1 MSLETRTTT
10 TPVVVG
16 NIMAW
21 LEKNNALVSWRYR
34 TDAADT
40 DQGEGG
46 NLDYDHVYRKLF
58 QKTRVF

>member
-1 MSLETRTTT
+1 MS
-10 TPVVVG
+10 
-16 NIMAW
+16 W
-21 LEKNNALVSWRYR
+21 LEKHNALVSWRYR

>member
-10 TPVVVG
+10 TPIVVSQLVD
-16 NIMAW
+16 W
-21 LEKNNALVSWRYR
+21 LDLNRALASFRYR

-40 DQGEGG
+40 EQGDGQ
-46 NLDYDHVYRKLF
+46 NLDYEFVYRKLF